1 MNQIFGNDNNKENNN
16 IIEKSYKKIDDDDNA
31 NKMNEKNNEENIE
44 LEGKVTY
51 VVDGD
56 TLDIN
61 DIRIRLSLV
70 DAPER
75 DQDGYQEAKNF
86 VKDLCLQKEGQVD
99 IDDGQRW
106 GDRYGREVGVVYC
119 NGINLNAALM
129 ENNLERVYT
138 EYCDISE
145 FSNENWAKPYC

>member
-99 IDDGQRW
+99 IDDGQR
-106 GDRYGREVGVVYC
+106 
-119 NGINLNAALM
+119 
-129 ENNLERVYT
+129 
-138 EYCDISE
+138 
-145 FSNENWAKPYC
+145 